1 MKIGSDLM
9 VPGIIY
15 SFISWFISAVLD
27 WCVTGHTCSATVS
40 QLCHELLNIQSI
52 M

>member
-15 SFISWFISAVLD
+15 SFFHGLFHWFSTGVLND
-27 WCVTGHTCSATVS
+27 ILVL
-40 QLCHELLNIQSI
+40 QLLANCAMSF
-52 M
+52 